1 MERARRAAC
10 FAPAHRLLRL
20 AGLSAGLLEGE
31 VNKSVE
37 ARIDTLNLSDVSVD
51 QFRG

>member
-1 MERARRAAC
+1 
-10 FAPAHRLLRL
+10 
-20 AGLSAGLLEGE
+20 